1 MTSTTYTIATA
12 PKNSEFYAHDCLIC
26 GHSELTK
33 PIWLRSSAGTL
44 FPAGTT
50 CAAKAIYGSD
60 YASIKTRVRNAYDA
74 AQRKAN
80 EAEEL
85 RIERME
91 RFARALAVFNVTRL
105 SAFDADLA
113 SAQKTFHAMK
123 PAVDFPTYMAQVAAT
138 GTL

>member
-33 PIWLRSSAGTL
+33 PIWLRSSTGTL

-60 YASIKTRVRNAYDA
+60 YASTKTKVRNAYDA
-74 AQRKAN
+74 AQHEADK
-80 EAEEL
+80 AEEL
-85 RIERME
+85 RTDRME
-91 RFARALAVFNVTRL
+91 RFARALATFNAGEF
-105 SAFDADLA
+105 SADLKG
-113 SAQKTFHAMK
+113 AQQAFHATK